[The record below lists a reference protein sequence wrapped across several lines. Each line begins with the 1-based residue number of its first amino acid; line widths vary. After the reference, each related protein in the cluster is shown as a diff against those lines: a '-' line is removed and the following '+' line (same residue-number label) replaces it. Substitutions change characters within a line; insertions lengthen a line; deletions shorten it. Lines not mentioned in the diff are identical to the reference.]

1 MMDDPVEQRPSY
13 ISSDIPEGWSL
24 EELRRANAQRPR
36 HTLVGH
42 LRWWLGYLI
51 KRKA

>member
-1 MMDDPVEQRPSY
+1 MDEPANERPSY

-24 EELRRANAQRPR
+24 EQLRRANAPPT

-42 LRWWLGYLI
+42 MRWWLAYLI